1 MDESFERDPW
11 PTVKIVGQGTTAQV
25 FINGIKVPRVLGYKI
40 EQNAQ
45 EKRMAEV
52 TLRVQCNLDLE
63 VTTIP
68 YLPEPWLTLIKGL
81 DGKICLEHLK
91 ALCPEDV

>member
-1 MDESFERDPW
+1 MNDSFERDPW
-11 PTVKIVGQGTTAQV
+11 PTVKIIGQGTTAQV
-25 FINGIKVPRVLGYKI
+25 FINGVKVPRVLGYKI

-68 YLPEPWLTLIKGL
+68 FLPEPWLTLIKGA
-81 DGKICLEHLK
+81 DGKIDPERIRVV
-91 ALCPEDV
+91 CPE